1 MRRAGV
7 EYVSSM
13 QFRCLIVVIIASAMF
28 RVIKTLV
35 PAAVI
40 AVAMAGSTPAQ
51 AAGCGPGV
59 LGSATQWKDRNR
71 IYDFLSVCNWHD
83 RCYGAKGFGWDG
95 GKHPERRETPYPK
108 DWCDSGFL
116 LGMNQSCDDHRADRL
131 GNRLCRA
138 VASAFYWLVRAFG
151 GPSYRSSN
159 GHRVLVQLTLG

>member
-1 MRRAGV
+1 
-7 EYVSSM
+7 M

-116 LGMNQSCDDHRADRL
+116 LGMNRSCDIHRPDRL
-131 GNRLCRA
+131 GNRLCRPI
-138 VASAFYWLVRAFG
+138 ASAFYWLVRAFG